1 MLLLKNSCGDSNNRH
16 SIHHSN
22 NRFCALT
29 LKESLIEQEQKQHSP
44 SLSTSSSLSSIE
56 SSQQHQ
62 NECDAPHQFL
72 YILDSQTKS
81 VLLSWPDHYHN
92 EMGSA
97 DYLISSLDDRPM
109 LPGISCF
116 RCVQR
121 PSQTNSSGQRLHSLI
136 VEYGSIT
143 FLLAS
148 LDKKNTK
155 QHFNIPPLA
164 QSISTKPVSLPCSP
178 NKYNQLDEYPLRRTS
193 EPYTAASSSPSH
205 IHYLKP
211 RKYQPYPTIPLENL
225 LLPNNSDKQQ
235 QYLSSHHPKHHCQS
249 CGTDSSPEWRRGPT
263 GHKT

>member
-1 MLLLKNSCGDSNNRH
+1 MN
-16 SIHHSN
+16 SN

-29 LKESLIEQEQKQHSP
+29 LKESLIEQEEKQHSP
-44 SLSTSSSLSSIE
+44 LLSTSSSLSSIE

-62 NECDAPHQFL
+62 NECDSPHQFL

-92 EMGSA
+92 EIGSA
-97 DYLISSLDDRPM
+97 DYLISLLNDRPR

-121 PSQTNSSGQRLHSLI
+121 PSQINSSGQRLNSLI

-143 FLLAS
+143 FGLVS
-148 LDKKNTK
+148 LEKKDKK
-155 QHFNIPPLA
+155 QHFNIPSPPTQA
-164 QSISTKPVSLPCSP
+164 QLSTFTKPVSLPCSP

-193 EPYTAASSSPSH
+193 EPYTMSNHSSPSH
-205 IHYLKP
+205 IHYAKP

-249 CGTDSSPEWRRGPT
+249 CGTESSPEWRRGPT